1 MSTSRARQYDE
12 EAVRQRLEER
22 RLELQQ
28 QIDGNDNLD
37 YDPGTNPDQTELAQ
51 DYPMQERDTGVQE
64 INEQQL
70 AQVEEALHRLENGE
84 YGICSNCGQ
93 PIAPERLEIMPEATL
108 CVRCQET
115 LANVQY

>member
-1 MSTSRARQYDE
+1 MTQDKARQYDE
-12 EAVRQRLEER
+12 QAVRQRLEER
-22 RLELQQ
+22 RRELQQ
-28 QIDGNDNLD
+28 QIAENDNLD

-51 DYPMQERDTGVQE
+51 DYPMQERDSGVQE

-70 AQVEEALHRLENGE
+70 AQVEEALHRLDSGR

-115 LANVQY
+115 LASVQY